1 MSDIITVTGI
11 VATTPR
17 HLVTSTGLAIT
28 SFRLAAGQRRFDRA
42 KQSWVDAETN
52 WYTVSTFR
60 QLAHNV
66 VRSVRRG
73 EHVVV
78 AGRLRIRDWHNS
90 DKNGTAIEI
99 EADSVG
105 HDLAWCSTI
114 CQRVAPVPGRM
125 PEEPVDGAEL
135 VQGAELSDVSEPPV
149 GALSGADL
157 VDPDRDDSGG
167 SAAPDSASGGFLPR
181 EDAGLV
187 TLDS

>member
-1 MSDIITVTGI
+1 MSDIITVTGV

-28 SFRLAAGQRRFDRA
+28 SFRLASGQRRFDRA

-66 VRSVRRG
+66 VGSVRRG

-78 AGRLRIRDWHNS
+78 AGRLRIRDWHNA
-90 DKNGTAIEI
+90 DKNGTAVEI

-105 HDLAWCSTI
+105 HDLTWCTTI
-114 CQRVAPVPGRM
+114 SQRVAPAPGRL
-125 PEEPVDGAEL
+125 PGEPVEQSESAEPGP
-135 VQGAELSDVSEPPV
+135 VESSSAQEQGAEEQVE
-149 GALSGADL
+149 
-157 VDPDRDDSGG
+157 
-167 SAAPDSASGGFLPR
+167 SGGFLPR

>member
-1 MSDIITVTGI
+1 MSDTITVTGI

-28 SFRLAAGQRRFDRA
+28 SFRLASGQRRFDRA

-78 AGRLRIRDWHNS
+78 AGRLRIRDWHNA

-105 HDLAWCSTI
+105 HDLTWCTTI
-114 CQRVAPVPGRM
+114 SQRVAPAPGRL
-125 PEEPVDGAEL
+125 PDEPAEP
-135 VQGAELSDVSEPPV
+135 SEPATPSAAV
-149 GALSGADL
+149 LSAADQD
-157 VDPDRDDSGG
+157 DPDRADPGG
-167 SAAPDSASGGFLPR
+167 PAALDRAESDGFLPR
-181 EDAGLV
+181 EEAGLV
-187 TLDS
+187 ALDS

>member
-28 SFRLAAGQRRFDRA
+28 SFRLASGQRRFDRA

-66 VRSVRRG
+66 VGSVRRG

-78 AGRLRIRDWHNS
+78 AGRLRIRDWHNA
-90 DKNGTAIEI
+90 DKNGTAVEI

-105 HDLAWCSTI
+105 HDLTWCTTI
-114 CQRVAPVPGRM
+114 SQRAAPAPGRL
-125 PEEPVDGAEL
+125 PGEPVEQAEA
-135 VQGAELSDVSEPPV
+135 AEHSEPP
-149 GALSGADL
+149 
-157 VDPDRDDSGG
+157 
-167 SAAPDSASGGFLPR
+167 SAQEQAAQDQAAQEQAAQDQAAQEQAESGGFLPR

>member
-17 HLVTSTGLAIT
+17 HLVTSTGLDIT
-28 SFRLAAGQRRFDRA
+28 SFRLASGQRRFDRA

-78 AGRLRIRDWHNS
+78 AGRLRIRDWHNA
-90 DKNGTAIEI
+90 DKNGTAVEI

-105 HDLAWCSTI
+105 HDLTWCTTI
-114 CQRVAPVPGRM
+114 SQRVAPAPGRL
-125 PEEPVDGAEL
+125 PGEPAEPS
-135 VQGAELSDVSEPPV
+135 QPSEPSEPSL
-149 GALSGADL
+149 A
-157 VDPDRDDSGG
+157 PNQ
-167 SAAPDSASGGFLPR
+167 AAQNQAAQDQAAQDQAAQDQAAQEQAESGGFLPK

>member
-28 SFRLAAGQRRFDRA
+28 SFRLASGQRRFDRV
-42 KQSWVDAETN
+42 KQSWVDADTN

-78 AGRLRIRDWHNS
+78 AGRLRIRDWHNA
-90 DKNGTAIEI
+90 DKNGTAVEI

-105 HDLAWCSTI
+105 HDLTWCTTI
-114 CQRVAPVPGRM
+114 SQRVAPAPGRLPGEPADASEA
-125 PEEPVDGAEL
+125 PEPSAVEP
-135 VQGAELSDVSEPPV
+135 SEPSS
-149 GALSGADL
+149 AQ
-157 VDPDRDDSGG
+157 DD
-167 SAAPDSASGGFLPR
+167 AAREQTESGGFLPR

-187 TLDS
+187 ALDS

>member
-17 HLVTSTGLAIT
+17 HVVTSTGLAIT
-28 SFRLAAGQRRFDRA
+28 TFRLASGQRRFDRA

-78 AGRLRIRDWHNS
+78 AGRLRIRDWHNA
-90 DKNGTAIEI
+90 DKNGTAVEI

-105 HDLAWCSTI
+105 HDLTWCTTI
-114 CQRVAPVPGRM
+114 SQRAAAAPGRLSGEPSQPAEPAEPSEPSS
-125 PEEPVDGAEL
+125 PEEQAAQDQAE
-135 VQGAELSDVSEPPV
+135 
-149 GALSGADL
+149 
-157 VDPDRDDSGG
+157 
-167 SAAPDSASGGFLPR
+167 SGGFLPR